1 MIKALLSIL
10 IIVFFVPKIQCKTIR
25 IGVLEYP
32 PHIYKLNGRLTGPAL
47 TYMKNVLKK
56 DYTEVEFHYF
66 PNKRGLLELNKGNI
80 DMLFPVT
87 KEKGPQSYLSKAL
100 FHSVPG
106 MCFKKI
112 NFIPLLSSTRL
123 FDNKIIGVPLGVEVV
138 SSLINSKADIKPIIG
153 SDAIGR
159 GISLLLRDRID
170 GFYHPSPIKI
180 YHYTNPL
187 SKKIA
192 CSYFYGYST
201 EVLIAIGP
209 KLHTKDTSLIG
220 KLYSDSIKESSYEYY
235 FAKHNPIK

>member
-1 MIKALLSIL
+1 MIKTLLTIL
-10 IIVFFVPKIQCKTIR
+10 IIIFLIPKVQCKTIR
-25 IGVLEYP
+25 VGVLEYP

-47 TYMKNVLKK
+47 TYMKNALNKN
-56 DYTEVEFHYF
+56 YTEIEFYYF
-66 PNKRGLLELNKGNI
+66 PNKRGLMELNKGNI
-80 DMLFPVT
+80 DILFPVT
-87 KEKGPQSYLSKAL
+87 KDKGPQSYLTRAL

-112 NFIPLLSSTRL
+112 DFIPLLSSTRL
-123 FDNKIIGVPLGVEVV
+123 FDNKTIGVPAGVDVV
-138 SSLINSKADIKPIIG
+138 SSLINSKADIRSIVG
-153 SDAIGR
+153 SDAISR

-209 KLHTKDTSLIG
+209 KMHKNDSSLIE